1 MIVDT
6 NVVLDVLLEREPFVK
21 PAVEVFC
28 LVEESRIDAFI
39 CATTITTIDYLLVKS
54 LQKTTARKA
63 LRRLISLFEIATVNR
78 PVIER
83 ALESKIKDFEDAV
96 LNESGKMAGADFV
109 ITRNT
114 KDFSGSSLN
123 VCDPNEFLAFN
134 RSPTILMERVPAS

>member
-1 MIVDT
+1 MRVIVDT

-21 PAVEVFC
+21 SAIEVFC

-39 CATTITTIDYLLVKS
+39 CATTVTTIDYLLVKS
-54 LQKTTARKA
+54 LRKATARKA

-83 ALESKIKDFEDAV
+83 AFESNIKDFEDAV
-96 LNESGKMAGADFV
+96 LDEAGKIAGADFV

-114 KDFSGSSLN
+114 KDFSGSSLK
-123 VCDPNEFLAFN
+123 VCDPNEFLALL
-134 RSPTILMERVPAS
+134 I